1 MYFPRHSEHDTR
13 WSGNEVTR
21 SLSAGSQA
29 KRRTLL
35 LKSSP
40 DPICGRL
47 RDHREIERATRK
59 RGQTPCGTIHEET
72 RTATLTG
79 ENSHHAH
86 RGRLRFLGPERPKVQ
101 DGKTM

>member
-29 KRRTLL
+29 KRRTLRL
-35 LKSSP
+35 ESSP

-47 RDHREIERATRK
+47 RDHREIERATGK
-59 RGQTPCGTIHEET
+59 RGQNPCGTINEGT
-72 RTATLTG
+72 RTTNLTTV
-79 ENSHHAH
+79 NRHHANRYRIRYKRH
-86 RGRLRFLGPERPKVQ
+86 ETSTVL
-101 DGKTM
+101 DC